1 MIKYNQIKIRH
12 SDAPADERAFLK
24 SYVSRKLSINE
35 ADMHHFKITRKSI
48 DARKKPEIYY
58 VYAVS
63 FDTEKEV
70 EILKR
75 NKKNKNIISVKKPKL
90 YESRLSRIKTDKTVV
105 VVGAGPAGLFA
116 AYALS
121 LKGFKPILIER
132 GAPIE
137 ERVSDVE
144 NFWNSGELDE
154 ESNVCFGEGG
164 AGTFSDGKINSGI
177 KDEFGRKDFVLETFV
192 RFGAPKSILYDAMPH
207 IGTDVL
213 RKVIVAMRKDMI
225 KRGCRFYF
233 HAKLVGIDVKTI
245 DHNEINQIQKNN
257 DQDLYN
263 NIIENNITENKI
275 QITKLTGVRII
286 DLKKTDLFDKLK
298 QDGINAKRKIA
309 SDEII
314 IPCDNVILAIGNC
327 ARDTFRM
334 LHDVGVDMTN
344 KPFAVG
350 VRVQHPQS
358 EIDASQYG
366 DYYSFEDN
374 NRNNASDDRN
384 VANHKLPAASY
395 KLTGKT
401 YDGRGV
407 YSFCMCPGG
416 YVVNASTEKNRLA
429 VNGMSD
435 AARDSGCANAAIV
448 VQVNPDSEDVFA
460 GVEYQRRLE
469 EKMFRVA
476 DGAIPVQRL
485 SSFKKNNNE
494 TNSQEKSALHL
505 SKKQPSVK
513 GIWKYADVRSGLD
526 DDIAQGVIDG
536 MIQFGKKI
544 KGFDADDV
552 LIMGLESRTS
562 SPVRIPRDESL
573 QSTSIN
579 GLYPCGE
586 GAGYAGGI
594 LSAAIDGLKCCEA
607 VAVDI

>member
-24 SYVSRKLSINE
+24 SYVSGKLSIDE

-63 FDTEKEV
+63 FDSEKEA
-70 EILKR
+70 EILKK

-144 NFWNSGELDE
+144 KFWNSGELDE

-213 RKVIVAMRKDMI
+213 RKVIVAMRNDMI

-263 NIIENNITENKI
+263 NITENSITENKI
-275 QITKLTGVRII
+275 QITKLTSVRII
-286 DLKKTDLFDKLK
+286 DLQKNNLLDKLK
-298 QDGINAKRKIA
+298 QDGINAKGLIT
-309 SDEII
+309 SDEIT
-314 IPCDNVILAIGNC
+314 IPCDDVILAIGNC

-334 LHDVGVDMTN
+334 LFDAGVDMTN

-366 DYYSFEDN
+366 DYYSFEN
-374 NRNNASDDRN
+374 NNSNYAGDDPAG
-384 VANHKLPAASY
+384 ANHKLPAASY

-401 YDGRGV
+401 SDGRGV

-416 YVVNASTEKNRLA
+416 YVVNASTEKNKLA

-448 VQVNPDSEDVFA
+448 VQVNPDGEDVFA

-476 DGAIPVQRL
+476 DGAIPVQRF

-494 TNSQEKSALHL
+494 TESRGKTSLHL

-513 GIWKYADVRSGLD
+513 GIWKYANVRAGLD
-526 DDIAQGVIDG
+526 DDIAQGVVDG

-544 KGFDADDV
+544 KGFDADDA

-607 VAVDI
+607 VAGDI